1 MKKTCFHCE
10 NSLQHSVYNCLSWI
24 RNIVQKYIFL
34 NFVFRIHKLIRIMEV
49 KHIYENSK
57 VLHSKEN
64 KLFHLYLKIVRRIL
78 VRFRAEIFYFS
89 DFLPV
94 NLLWKKK
101 KKEIFPK
108 EIQKC
113 TKLHFKYTLASKLMQ
128 KMETSFLPIFFRQN
142 SAWNQKNS

>member
-1 MKKTCFHCE
+1 M
-10 NSLQHSVYNCLSWI
+10 
-24 RNIVQKYIFL
+24 QKYIFL

-101 KKEIFPK
+101 KRRKFFRRK
-108 EIQKC
+108 SRNVRN
-113 TKLHFKYTLASKLMQ
+113 YTLNTPSPLNLCRRWKQVFYL
-128 KMETSFLPIFFRQN
+128 FFSVKIQLEIKRILRKITT
-142 SAWNQKNS
+142 KNEYHYHCNNFCRRF